1 MHMHPKTIST
11 HANQALTRFAPALEH
26 RQRILSAFHIALI
39 VLLSLAIVGCNTGSD
54 TPKEGET
61 TADTTKSNGKGTV
74 KQIPAAEILGS
85 TVKRNLRYQP
95 ENESKEYMAVDTLLE
110 YIRQVGLSLRKEIGK
125 LQPETPTAGTV
136 VVGLNHK
143 RENRLWYVFP
153 EGQPS
158 AAFKEAAEKAV
169 AAVPKPKVKKRLVV
183 FGVALTLWGYKETE
197 EEAAQVKLPAEW
209 QAISDRKGSP
219 QPATQLAEMTW

>member
-1 MHMHPKTIST
+1 MHMHPNKTSHFSLFT
-11 HANQALTRFAPALEH
+11 YYFSLL
-26 RQRILSAFHIALI
+26 AFTFS
-39 VLLSLAIVGCNTGSD
+39 LLVGCNSGSD

-61 TADTTKSNGKGTV
+61 AMDTTQSKGRGTV

-95 ENESKEYMAVDTLLE
+95 ENEASEYMAVDTLLE
-110 YIRQVGLSLRKEIGK
+110 YIRQVGLSLRREIGK

-143 RENRLWYVFP
+143 QENRLWYVFP

-158 AAFKEAAEKAV
+158 DAFKGAVEKAI

-183 FGVALTLWGYKETE
+183 FGVALTLWGYQETD
-197 EEAAQVKLPAEW
+197 EEAAQVKLPKEW
-209 QAISDRKGSP
+209 QAISDRKGAP